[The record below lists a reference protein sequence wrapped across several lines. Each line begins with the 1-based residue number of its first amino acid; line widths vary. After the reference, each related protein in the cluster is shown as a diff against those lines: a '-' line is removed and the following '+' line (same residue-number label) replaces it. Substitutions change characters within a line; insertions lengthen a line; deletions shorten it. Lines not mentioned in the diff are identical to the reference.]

1 MSEPWAE
8 VRLGDLI
15 ALQRGHDLPA
25 RVRVP
30 GPFPVV
36 GSGGPSGWH
45 NEAKAQGPGVVI
57 GRATNLG
64 RPFWV
69 EGPFWPLNTGL
80 YVKDF
85 RGNDPKFVFHLF
97 ESLDLS
103 GFDSGS
109 VQPML
114 NRNYIAG
121 VKLRVPPLAA
131 QRRIA
136 GVLGA
141 LDHLIEQEMRCADN
155 LDSLSRLL
163 GTQYLQSLDGASF
176 APMTDLAEIAKGYS
190 YKSAELV
197 PSDTLLVNLKNVGR
211 GGEFQARGFK
221 PLSASPKPHQYVEN
235 GDVVVAQTDLTQ
247 DRAVVGRPV
256 RIRRGL
262 TSEKLVA
269 SLDLVIVRPN
279 EATTPEYLYAILDS
293 APFRAHALA
302 HCNGTTVVHMAA
314 AAIPTFQAPIPDPL
328 SLAKFSESVRSLRA
342 AADDAVTN
350 AERLAHTRDELL
362 PLLLSGRVSVREVA
376 A

>member
-1 MSEPWAE
+1 MSKPWTE
-8 VRLGDLI
+8 VRLGDFI

-69 EGPFWPLNTGL
+69 DGPYWPLNTGL

-97 ESLDLS
+97 QSLDLS

-121 VKLRVPPLAA
+121 VKLRVPCLAV

-141 LDHLIEQEMRCADN
+141 LDDLIAQEHLSAKQLDDLVHFLGMRFLAN
-155 LDSLSRLL
+155 LDPGRRAPLATL
-163 GTQYLQSLDGASF
+163 AS
-176 APMTDLAEIAKGYS
+176 ISKGYS
-190 YKSAELV
+190 YKSVELV

-211 GGEFQARGFK
+211 GGEFQSRGFK
-221 PLSASPKPHQYVEN
+221 PLQATPKTHQYVHN
-235 GDVVVAQTDLTQ
+235 GEILVAQTDLTQ
-247 DRAVVGRPV
+247 DQAVVGRPIRV
-256 RIRRGL
+256 RRGL
-262 TSEKLVA
+262 LTEKLVA
-269 SLDLVIVRPN
+269 SLDLVIVRPT
-279 EATTPEYLYAILDS
+279 ESTTSEYLYAVLDS
-293 APFRAHALA
+293 AEFRAHALA

-314 AAIPTFQAPIPDPL
+314 AALPTFQAPIPDA
-328 SLAKFSESVRSLRA
+328 SALADFSDRVGTLRV

-350 AERLAHTRDELL
+350 AERLIRVRDELL
-362 PLLLSGRVSVREVA
+362 PLLLSGAVSVSEVA

>member
-1 MSEPWAE
+1 MSESWTE

-25 RVRVP
+25 RLRVP

-85 RGNDPKFVFHLF
+85 RGNDPRFVFHLF

-121 VKLRVPPLAA
+121 VKLRVPPLDE

-141 LDHLIEQEMRCADN
+141 LDDLIETNQRLIANLVRQADAIALQHRLQAAGELRTFGAVAKVSGGGTPSTKSPEFWGGSICWATPTDMTALPSPYLFGTSRTITQAGLDACSSELFPEGSILMTSRATIGPSAVTQVPTAVNQGFIVVEPLLDIDRWFLFHEMRRRVPEFIARAN
-155 LDSLSRLL
+155 GSTFLEISRGVFKSLEVEWPDTEARSRLHRWL
-163 GTQYLQSLDGASF
+163 
-176 APMTDLAEIAKGYS
+176 E
-190 YKSAELV
+190 
-197 PSDTLLVNLKNVGR
+197 
-211 GGEFQARGFK
+211 
-221 PLSASPKPHQYVEN
+221 PLH
-235 GDVVVAQTDLTQ
+235 
-247 DRAVVGRPV
+247 
-256 RIRRGL
+256 
-262 TSEKLVA
+262 
-269 SLDLVIVRPN
+269 
-279 EATTPEYLYAILDS
+279 
-293 APFRAHALA
+293 
-302 HCNGTTVVHMAA
+302 AA
-314 AAIPTFQAPIPDPL
+314 AAALQREVADL
-328 SLAKFSESVRSLRA
+328 SR
-342 AADDAVTN
+342 
-350 AERLAHTRDELL
+350 TRDELL